1 MDTVEDMGELVEHS
15 SRDSFRILVVFEE
28 VHAEDVDLKAVLR
41 RCKGGGTAAAY
52 LETSHEEEHFRE
64 I

>member
-15 SRDSFRILVVFEE
+15 SRDSFRILVEE

-41 RCKGGGTAAAY
+41 RCKGGGTTAAY